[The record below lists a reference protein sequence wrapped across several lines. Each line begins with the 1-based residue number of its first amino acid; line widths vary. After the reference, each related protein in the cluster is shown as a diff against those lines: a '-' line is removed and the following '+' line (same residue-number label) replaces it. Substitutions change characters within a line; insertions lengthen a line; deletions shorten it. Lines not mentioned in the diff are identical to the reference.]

1 LPIKDKLFKIKQN
14 IDLTPPLTQNS
25 DSCGSERAPGRTSKL
40 FLKSNHQLEAHIMRD
55 LLNTMQRFCKNEE
68 GAALVEYAVLL
79 GIILAVSVG
88 VFSAIGSDTKT
99 IFGSLSTMMGS
110 AAAP

>member
-1 LPIKDKLFKIKQN
+1 M
-14 IDLTPPLTQNS
+14 
-25 DSCGSERAPGRTSKL
+25 SKL
-40 FLKSNHQLEAHIMRD
+40 
-55 LLNTMQRFCKNEE
+55 LNIVQRFYREEE

-88 VFSAIGSDTKT
+88 VFSAIGSNTST